1 MFRLTEW
8 LLFSS
13 PLMGQNLTTQ
23 ILPVLT
29 SMKGKVLAFPA
40 IWEKCL

>member
-13 PLMGQNLTTQ
+13 PLMRQDLTTQ
-23 ILPVLT
+23 MLPVVT

-40 IWEKCL
+40 I